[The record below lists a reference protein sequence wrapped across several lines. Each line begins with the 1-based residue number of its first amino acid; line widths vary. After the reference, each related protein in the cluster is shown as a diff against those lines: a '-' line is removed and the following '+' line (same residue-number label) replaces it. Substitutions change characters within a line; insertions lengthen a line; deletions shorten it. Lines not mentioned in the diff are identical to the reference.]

1 MLDFAQQ
8 EGKPRPIGWAYLV
21 ALVDNE
27 EPEDGVGQQ
36 RRPPS
41 RRQEGDRGS
50 AHTGYRLAAA
60 KGRVT
65 TGADW

>member
-1 MLDFAQQ
+1 M
-8 EGKPRPIGWAYLV
+8 

-60 KGRVT
+60 EGRVT